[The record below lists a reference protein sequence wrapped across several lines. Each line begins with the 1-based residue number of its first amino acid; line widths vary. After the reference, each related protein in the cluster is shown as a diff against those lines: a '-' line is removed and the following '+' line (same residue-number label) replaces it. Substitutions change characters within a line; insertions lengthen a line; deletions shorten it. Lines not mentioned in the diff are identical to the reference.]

1 MEHYQRGVFSDA
13 HELMRRAKQ
22 ELLKC
27 DALLIDIS
35 ENPSGGAVIE
45 AGVAIVQDKRDI
57 IDDIQGRLAQL
68 LAHDFDVR

>member
-1 MEHYQRGVFSDA
+1 VEHYQRGVFSDA